1 MADFYRI
8 NTSSLWQS
16 QSGNAI
22 IALANKASSGKVV
35 KIYSVGVNVN
45 TALGPATNFAN
56 LFGLYRTT
64 AISGGDE
71 VSIYKLDS
79 SNPDVPSGISVLTG
93 GSITSSDWDNG
104 NYIKR
109 FAYHQSL
116 SLAANGL
123 AKIMGSGIIGNN
135 SQIQYSENVSSS
147 VPITLVQDE
156 GISIMPIAS
165 LVRISC
171 YYRIDCTF
179 LVTISS
185 VDYTYYASAVVSCT
199 STDTAMFSIFN
210 SSTDNIKILR
220 INMSE
225 MGDATT
231 PYFMLV
237 PIQGI
242 HPQSVGDPVRQ
253 CPILK
258 MDSTASNPTSY
269 VDCYLDVPVAPF
281 GVPDSYLS
289 EASVSNPKG
298 MSYLQIKDFIGP
310 IYQVQFAELYTNTFT
325 DGLLTTIAC
334 ANKRKEAN
342 NLWKG
347 TTPIILNEGEGV
359 AICSS
364 AENILAATNMIFL
377 TSYGSYN
384 FTVDFSIEDISYE
397 LNITGLKP
405 NSEVRIYISGST
417 TELGGIENS
426 GTSFSWN
433 FTYEPDFYVDIV
445 VMNLQYQHYRIN
457 NLLLENAD
465 MSILVQQI
473 IDRNYLNS

>member
-1 MADFYRI
+1 MADYYRI

-22 IALANKASSGKVV
+22 IALSNKANSGKIV
-35 KIYSVGVNVN
+35 KIYSVGVNIN
-45 TALGPATNFAN
+45 TALGASTNFAN
-56 LFGLYRTT
+56 LFDLYRIT
-64 AISGGDE
+64 AIDGGE
-71 VSIYKLDS
+71 NIPVYKLDS
-79 SNPDVPSGISVLTG
+79 NNPSVPSGISVVSG

-116 SLAANGL
+116 GLAANGL
-123 AKIMGSGIIGNN
+123 AKIMGAGLFGNN

-147 VPITLVQDE
+147 VPITLAQNE
-156 GISIMPIAS
+156 GLSIMPVNS

-179 LVTISS
+179 LIRISS
-185 VDYTYYASAVVSCT
+185 VDYTYFT
-199 STDTAMFSIFN
+199 SIITNFTSIDTALFSIFN
-210 SSTDNIKILR
+210 GSTDTIKILR
-220 INMSE
+220 INMAE
-225 MGDATT
+225 AGDSTT

-242 HPQSVGDPVRQ
+242 HPQSIGDPIRQ
-253 CPILK
+253 CPIVKL
-258 MDSTASNPTSY
+258 DSSSPSLSSY
-269 VDCYLDVPVAPF
+269 VDCYFDVPVTPF
-281 GVPDSYLS
+281 GVPESYLS

-310 IYQVQFAELYTNTFT
+310 VYQVQFAEVYTNTF
-325 DGLLTTIAC
+325 DSLLTTIAC

-347 TTPIILNEGEGV
+347 TSPIVLNEGEGV

-384 FTVDFSIEDISYE
+384 FTFDFSVEDISYE
-397 LNITGLKP
+397 LSITGLKT
-405 NSEVRIYISGST
+405 NSEVRIYASGT
-417 TELGGIENS
+417 ETELAGIENS

-433 FTYEPDFYVDIV
+433 FTYSPSYYVDIV

-457 NLLLENAD
+457 NLLLENSN
-465 MSILVQQI
+465 MSVLVQQI
-473 IDRNYLNS
+473 VDRNYSNN